1 MRTKD
6 EEKFRRIIEVIQRH
20 SAEFG
25 NSPSIRE
32 IVAETGISRGTVQR
46 YLAELKEQGRLD
58 YSGHRNI
65 RMAGRRD
72 AMRVPLVGRI
82 ACGQPIF
89 AEENIEETYT
99 ISPALAKSGSYF
111 LLRAEGDSMIDA
123 GIDSGD
129 LVLVRQQETAETG
142 QIVVAFIDD
151 EDAATLKRYYPEPEK
166 KRVRLKPENQN
177 YADILVDRCQIQGIA
192 VRVLKNLE

>member
-6 EEKFRRIIEVIQRH
+6 EEKFRRIIEAIQRY

-65 RMAGRRD
+65 RMAGQHD

-82 ACGQPIF
+82 ACGQPIL

-151 EDAATLKRYYPEPEK
+151 EDTATLKRYYPEPEK

-177 YADILVDRCQIQGIA
+177 YEDIFVERCQIQGIA

>member
-1 MRTKD
+1 M
-6 EEKFRRIIEVIQRH
+6 
-20 SAEFG
+20 
-25 NSPSIRE
+25 
-32 IVAETGISRGTVQR
+32 QR

-65 RMAGRRD
+65 RMAGQRD

-82 ACGQPIF
+82 ACGQPIL

>member
-6 EEKFRRIIEVIQRH
+6 EEKFRRIIAVIQRH

-65 RMAGRRD
+65 RMAGQRD

-82 ACGQPIF
+82 ACGQPIL
-89 AEENIEETYT
+89 AEENIEETYR

>member
-65 RMAGRRD
+65 RMSGRRD

-82 ACGQPIF
+82 ACGQPIL
-89 AEENIEETYT
+89 AEENIEETYM

>member
-65 RMAGRRD
+65 RMAGQRD
-72 AMRVPLVGRI
+72 AMRVPLVGHI
-82 ACGQPIF
+82 ACGQPIL
-89 AEENIEETYT
+89 AEENIEETNT

>member
-1 MRTKD
+1 
-6 EEKFRRIIEVIQRH
+6 
-20 SAEFG
+20 
-25 NSPSIRE
+25 
-32 IVAETGISRGTVQR
+32 
-46 YLAELKEQGRLD
+46 
-58 YSGHRNI
+58 
-65 RMAGRRD
+65 
-72 AMRVPLVGRI
+72 
-82 ACGQPIF
+82 
-89 AEENIEETYT
+89 
-99 ISPALAKSGSYF
+99 
-111 LLRAEGDSMIDA
+111 MIDA

-177 YADILVDRCQIQGIA
+177 YADILVNRCQIQGIA

>member
-6 EEKFRRIIEVIQRH
+6 EEKFKRIIAVIQRH

-58 YSGHRNI
+58 SGHRNI
-65 RMAGRRD
+65 RMSGQRD

-177 YADILVDRCQIQGIA
+177 YTDILVDRCQIQGIA

>member
-6 EEKFRRIIEVIQRH
+6 EEKFRRIIKVIQRH

-65 RMAGRRD
+65 RMAGQRD
-72 AMRVPLVGRI
+72 AMRVPLVGCI
-82 ACGQPIF
+82 ACGQPIL

-99 ISPALAKSGSYF
+99 ITPALAQSGNYF

-142 QIVVAFIDD
+142 
-151 EDAATLKRYYPEPEK
+151 
-166 KRVRLKPENQN
+166 
-177 YADILVDRCQIQGIA
+177 
-192 VRVLKNLE
+192 

>member
-25 NSPSIRE
+25 NSPTIRE

-65 RMAGRRD
+65 RMAGQRD
-72 AMRVPLVGRI
+72 AMEAYDKTPYVGGVRGDDITAWFNRHPGDCSYVILDDDDDMDGHMDHLVRTD
-82 ACGQPIF
+82 F
-89 AEENIEETYT
+89 
-99 ISPALAKSGSYF
+99 
-111 LLRAEGDSMIDA
+111 
-123 GIDSGD
+123 DSGLTEEKAD
-129 LVLVRQQETAETG
+129 ECIRRLRG
-142 QIVVAFIDD
+142 Q
-151 EDAATLKRYYPEPEK
+151 
-166 KRVRLKPENQN
+166 
-177 YADILVDRCQIQGIA
+177 
-192 VRVLKNLE
+192 

>member
-65 RMAGRRD
+65 RMAGQRD
-72 AMRVPLVGRI
+72 AMRVPLVGHI
-82 ACGQPIF
+82 ACGQPIL
-89 AEENIEETYT
+89 AEENIEETNT

-151 EDAATLKRYYPEPEK
+151 EDAATLKRYYPEPER
-166 KRVRLKPENQN
+166 KRVPLKPENQN
-177 YADILVDRCQIQGIA
+177 YADILVNRCQIQGIA

>member
-6 EEKFRRIIEVIQRH
+6 EEKFRRIIAVIQRH

-82 ACGQPIF
+82 ACGQPIL
-89 AEENIEETYT
+89 AEENIEETYM

>member
-6 EEKFRRIIEVIQRH
+6 EEKFKRIIAVIQRH

-65 RMAGRRD
+65 RMSGQRD

-177 YADILVDRCQIQGIA
+177 YTDILVDRCQIQGIA